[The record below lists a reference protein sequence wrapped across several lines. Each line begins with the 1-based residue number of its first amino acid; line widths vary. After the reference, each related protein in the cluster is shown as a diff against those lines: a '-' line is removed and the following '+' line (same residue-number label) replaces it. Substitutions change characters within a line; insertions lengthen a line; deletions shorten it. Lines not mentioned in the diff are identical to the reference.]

1 MAAVLFKASL
11 GPLPSLLRAHYKIL
25 SGMYVCK
32 ITNTI
37 DVFTINAYYEIP
49 NNRLLVSLP
58 PLIYVDS
65 YINYSSP
72 LSIPP
77 PLPEP
82 RRIWL
87 FSNLKWQAIV
97 SCSALS
103 YTHIVLY
110 YNFH

>member
-1 MAAVLFKASL
+1 MLFKASL

-77 PLPEP
+77 PPQTKK
-82 RRIWL
+82 
-87 FSNLKWQAIV
+87 NLAVFQLENSKQ
-97 SCSALS
+97 
-103 YTHIVLY
+103 
-110 YNFH
+110 